1 MVWARYGSDVNE
13 VRLDVA
19 QLRGKKI
26 LIVGL
31 GISGGSAARWLSAQG
46 ARVTVSEL
54 KTEPELDA
62 ALRREILE
70 LGVKLETGSHREEA
84 FTASD
89 MIVVSPGVPLDIAP
103 LRAAMKAGIPIIGE
117 LELAGRLIETP
128 VVAVTGTNGK
138 STTTALL
145 SSMLQRAGSKVF
157 TGGNIGTPFMD
168 YAAGGQRADYVVLEV
183 SSFQLDTAE
192 TFCPMIAILLNISPD
207 HLDRYADYEAY
218 TLSKLQILRNQGS
231 GQYAILNDDDAVL
244 SQHEPVGGVTILR
257 YGREKGRN
265 RQAFIVG
272 RSIKA
277 RLPGGREYVFHLD
290 TFKLPGKHNQENLLA
305 MTLAGLI
312 LEVNPEIIQET
323 IDQFQGLPD
332 RLEYV
337 GTVGRV
343 AFYNDS
349 KATNVDAAARSVGS
363 FDRPVVLIAGGRHK
377 GADYTPFVKSCAGKV
392 TKAILLGE
400 AKSLLAD
407 AFEGV
412 IPISFAKDMKDAV
425 SQSFLS
431 AKPHDVVL
439 LAPACSSFDMFLDF
453 SHRGRIFREEVKRLQ
468 HGT

>member
-1 MVWARYGSDVNE
+1 M
-13 VRLDVA
+13 RLDVA
-19 QLRGKKI
+19 QLYGKKI

-31 GISGGSAARWLSAQG
+31 GISGRSAARWLSAQG

-70 LGVKLETGSHREEA
+70 LGVELETGPHREKT

-89 MIVVSPGVPLDIAP
+89 MIVVSPGVPLEMGP
-103 LRAAMKAGIPIIGE
+103 LRAAMNAGIPVIGE

-128 VVAVTGTNGK
+128 MVAVTGTNGK

-145 SSMLQRAGSKVF
+145 SSMLQRAGWKVF

-168 YAAGGQRADYVVLEV
+168 YVAGGQRADYAVLEV

-192 TFCPMIAILLNISPD
+192 TFCPMIAVLLNISPD
-207 HLDRYADYEAY
+207 HLDRYANYEAY
-218 TLSKLQILRNQGS
+218 ALSKLGILRNQGP
-231 GQYAILNDDDAVL
+231 GQYAILNDDDALL
-244 SQHEPVGGVTILR
+244 SQHEPAGGVTVLR
-257 YGREKGRN
+257 YGREKGTN
-265 RQAFIVG
+265 RQAFMEG

-277 RLPGGREYVFHLD
+277 SLPDGRENVFHLD

-305 MTLAGLI
+305 MILAGLI

-332 RLEYV
+332 RLEHV
-337 GTVGRV
+337 GTIKSVD
-343 AFYNDS
+343 FYNDS
-349 KATNVDAAARSVGS
+349 KATNVDAAARSVTS

-377 GADYTPFVKSCAGKV
+377 GADYAPLVKNCAGKV

-407 AFEGV
+407 AFEEV
-412 IPISFAKDMKDAV
+412 VPFSFAKDMKDAV

-431 AKPHDVVL
+431 AKLHDVVL
-439 LAPACSSFDMFLDF
+439 LAPACSSFDMFSDF
-453 SHRGRIFREEVKRLQ
+453 SHRGRVFRDEVKRL
-468 HGT
+468 HHVS